1 MNTLEWLEYSAIGE
15 IVRRVYPWIEV
26 IHILGFSL
34 LFGCVTVFDLRL
46 LGYYRRLS
54 IADAVRYLLGLAQ
67 ISFLAVAI
75 SGFLLFA
82 AQPTVLVTN
91 VAFRF
96 KLLLLAIALLNAVVF
111 HSSFSPYFKRWRKTN
126 RVNFFQAIA
135 ILSLLIWT
143 GIMICGRLIA
153 YV

>member
-15 IVRRVYPWIEV
+15 FVRQVYPWIEA
-26 IHILGFSL
+26 IHILSFSL
-34 LFGCVTVFDLRL
+34 LFGCITVFDLRL

-54 IADAVRYLLGLAQ
+54 ITDGVRYLLGLAQ
-67 ISFLAVAI
+67 LSFLAVAI

-91 VAFRF
+91 LAFRF
-96 KLLLLAIALLNAVVF
+96 KLSLLAIALLNAAVF
-111 HSSFSPYFKRWRKTN
+111 HWQFSLYFKHRRKN
-126 RVNFFQAIA
+126 KRGLFFQTIA
-135 ILSLLIWT
+135 ILSLLMWT
-143 GIMICGRLIA
+143 GIVICGRLIA

>member
-15 IVRRVYPWIEV
+15 FARRVYPWIEV
-26 IHILGFSL
+26 IHILSFSL

-46 LGYYRRLS
+46 LGYYQSLS
-54 IADAVRYLLGLAQ
+54 IADGARYLLKLAQ
-67 ISFLAVAI
+67 ISFLPVTI

-82 AQPTVLVTN
+82 AQSTVLVAN

-96 KLLLLAIALLNAVVF
+96 KLLLLLIALLNAAVF
-111 HSSFSPYFKRWRKTN
+111 HWQFSPYFKRWRKTKL
-126 RVNFFQAIA
+126 VNFFQVNA
-135 ILSLLIWT
+135 ILSLLIWI
-143 GIMICGRLIA
+143 GIMICGRFIA